1 VRRASGGQRKISGAR
16 SVSYPLTDIEGIDEA
31 IAARLKQEGIR
42 SSDSLLE
49 VARTSRGRKALAQ
62 STGIDEKQLLCWAN
76 IADCMRIR
84 GVSRE
89 YADLLHAAGVYTVKE
104 IKYRNPRNLAAA
116 MAEANRRRKLVKV
129 LPSEKVVVRWIDHA
143 RKLPVK
149 ITY

>member
-1 VRRASGGQRKISGAR
+1 
-16 SVSYPLTDIEGIDEA
+16 VSYPLTDIEGIDEA
-31 IAARLKQEGIR
+31 TASRLKQEGIR

-62 STGIDEKQLLCWAN
+62 STGIAEKQLLCWAN
-76 IADCMRIR
+76 MADCMRIR

-116 MAEANRRRKLVKV
+116 MAEANRRRKLVKL